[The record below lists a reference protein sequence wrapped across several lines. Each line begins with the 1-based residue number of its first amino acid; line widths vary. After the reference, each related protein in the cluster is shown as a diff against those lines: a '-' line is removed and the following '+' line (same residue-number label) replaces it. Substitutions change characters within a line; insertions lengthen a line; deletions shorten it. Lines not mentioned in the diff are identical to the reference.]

1 MDKNIAKRQAI
12 ATKKQRIRKKVFG
25 TSERPRLTVYR
36 SEKHIYGQIVND
48 LDGKTPFSASTVAKE
63 LAAATKELAPIA
75 AAKVIGE
82 ALAAKA
88 IAGGVN
94 QVVFDRNGRKY
105 GGRLQA
111 FAEGARGKGLQF

>member
-48 LDGKTPFSASTVAKE
+48 LDGKTLFSASTVAKE